1 VEGNEKA
8 PRIPPLPES
17 EWSDEQR
24 ELLDAIVLD
33 TFGSPAPDVPRSDDN
48 VFTTLARHEGLFKVW
63 LRFGGFLLSRGEL
76 PARERELLILRT
88 GFNCGSD
95 YEWGQHVRLAEKLGL
110 PREEIDRVAAGP
122 GAEGWSE
129 TDTTLLRA
137 ADELHE
143 GAKISDEVWAL
154 LVEIYDEHALIEIPM
169 VVGHYTMLAFALNSL
184 GVAPDDGLESLP
196 E

>member
-1 VEGNEKA
+1 MDA
-8 PRIPPLPES
+8 PRIPPLPEA
-17 EWSDEQR
+17 EWSDGQR

-33 TFGSPAPDVPRSDDN
+33 AFGSPAPDVPRSDDN

-76 PARERELLILRT
+76 PARERELLILRA

-95 YEWGQHVRLAEKLGL
+95 YEWGQHARLAEKLGL
-110 PREEIDRVAAGP
+110 AREEIDRVAAGP
-122 GAEGWSE
+122 DAEGWSE
-129 TDTTLLRA
+129 ADAILLRA

-143 GAKISDEVWAL
+143 GAKISDEVWGL
-154 LVEIYDEHALIEIPM
+154 LAETYDERALIEIPM

-184 GVAPDDGLESLP
+184 GVAPDDGLEPLP